1 MMKTSIIVCGWLII
15 YVAEL
20 VSLFHFAVQL
30 CASRHICEI
39 HHVAL
44 HDTSATSSQGIGHG
58 RFEP

>member
-1 MMKTSIIVCGWLII
+1 MWLNS
-15 YVAEL
+15 V
-20 VSLFHFAVQL
+20 VSLFQFAVQL